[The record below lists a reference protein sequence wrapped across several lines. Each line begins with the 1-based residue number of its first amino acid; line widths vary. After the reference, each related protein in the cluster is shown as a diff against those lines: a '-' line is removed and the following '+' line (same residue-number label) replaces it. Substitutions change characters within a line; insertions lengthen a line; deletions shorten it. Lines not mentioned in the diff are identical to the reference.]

1 MSVTQS
7 KVLKNSNLCL
17 DNFNQLADNQR
28 MEQKT
33 KKAQVVLAAIDEAS
47 QNFKF
52 LLLQTNERRGKFW
65 QNVTGKVEAEET
77 FEEGGLREAIEETQL
92 DLESIVDL
100 VDLGLEYKFT
110 DQHGRKV
117 QEKCFLIILDK
128 TWKVKIDPKEHVDL
142 KWISPS
148 EIQDGIVKYQSNLE
162 TLQKAKL
169 ILRHWGI

>member
-1 MSVTQS
+1 M
-7 KVLKNSNLCL
+7 

-33 KKAQVVLAAIDEAS
+33 KKAQVVLAAIDEVS

-52 LLLQTNERRGKFW
+52 LLLQTNQRRGNFW
-65 QNVTGKVEAEET
+65 QNVTGKVEKEET
-77 FEEGGLREAIEETQL
+77 FEEGGLREAIEETRL
-92 DLESIVDL
+92 ELESIVDL
-100 VDLGLEYKFT
+100 VDLGLEFKFN

-128 TWKVKIDPKEHVDL
+128 TWPVKIDPKEHENF
-142 KWISPS
+142 KWVSPEDIS
-148 EIQDGIVKYQSNLE
+148 EGIVKYQSNLE

-169 ILRHWGI
+169 ILKHWGI

>member
-1 MSVTQS
+1 
-7 KVLKNSNLCL
+7 
-17 DNFNQLADNQR
+17 

-52 LLLQTNERRGKFW
+52 LLLQTNQRRGNFW
-65 QNVTGKVEAEET
+65 QNVTGKVEKEET
-77 FEEGGLREAIEETQL
+77 FEEGGLREAIEETEL
-92 DLESIVDL
+92 ELESIVDL
-100 VDLGLEYKFT
+100 VDLGLEFKFN

-128 TWKVKIDPKEHVDL
+128 TWPVKIDPKEHEHF
-142 KWISPS
+142 KWVSAEEIS
-148 EIQDGIVKYQSNLE
+148 EGIVKYQSNLE

>member
-1 MSVTQS
+1 
-7 KVLKNSNLCL
+7 L

-52 LLLQTNERRGKFW
+52 LLLQTNQLRGSFW
-65 QNVTGKVEAEET
+65 QNVTGKVEKEET
-77 FEEGGLREAIEETQL
+77 FEEGGLREAIEETEL
-92 DLESIVDL
+92 ELESIVDL
-100 VDLGLEYKFT
+100 VDLGLEFKFN

-128 TWKVKIDPKEHVDL
+128 TWPIKIDPKEHEHF
-142 KWISPS
+142 KWVSAEEIS
-148 EIQDGIVKYQSNLE
+148 EGIVKYQSNLE